1 MLDFQVSTIVFTVI
15 NLLVLY
21 FILRKLLFGRVNAVL
36 EQRAARVKET
46 IDSAEASKSQAEE
59 LRAEYEDKL
68 TDARQEAAKLVAD
81 AQNRAQRAYE
91 AKMADAETDAKRLRS
106 EAEAQIASERDAMLR
121 GARNEVA
128 SLALLAAAWVL
139 AVRRLW
145 QPLALGAE
153 ALRVDVVN
161 TVSASLEL
169 GFTLEPALSLPEA
182 LWTNCATLLVLL
194 ALVPLGALLG
204 LGVVRLRSFWLVFV
218 SSFPFVLLPLCISVT
233 PGWLPLMALV
243 LGWVVPALTSLLAR
257 TSPLGA
263 VRLNL
268 AALPAAALLL
278 AALSL
283 AMPMD
288 TYQRPAWADRALQH
302 LTNQAVRLGD
312 GLLEGSGPFGIGSGG
327 PTPTAPSLSPTRG
340 RCASPDA
347 PCWRWRPT
355 SLAASTCG
363 GSPTRYMTARAG
375 SRWMRRPTTG
385 RPASAASHMERPSR
399 WTWTLASLGLSPCS
413 PSSSP

>member
-46 IDSAEASKSQAEE
+46 IDSAEASKCQAEE

-128 SLALLAAAWVL
+128 SLALLAAAWLL

-263 VRLNL
+263 ARLNL

-278 AALSL
+278 AAL
-283 AMPMD
+283 
-288 TYQRPAWADRALQH
+288 
-302 LTNQAVRLGD
+302 
-312 GLLEGSGPFGIGSGG
+312 
-327 PTPTAPSLSPTRG
+327 
-340 RCASPDA
+340 
-347 PCWRWRPT
+347 
-355 SLAASTCG
+355 
-363 GSPTRYMTARAG
+363 
-375 SRWMRRPTTG
+375 
-385 RPASAASHMERPSR
+385 
-399 WTWTLASLGLSPCS
+399 LGLTGVWLALPAAEGAVLLVSLRLSRSLRRARPE
-413 PSSSP
+413 PAPQAITTALR